1 MADNPGWVLII
12 VTDWLLL
19 LVLPTRAERYG
30 FKLSGLHRI
39 PEMPEKSRRGDQMD
53 AQGPGWPSAAVALGF
68 LASITIIFVTV
79 YQRDGID
86 AAIKA
91 WGLVGTLVGV
101 VIGAIPAY
109 FFRQAAEKAQDD
121 AKKLMQAA
129 DENTIQRARAL
140 GFKG

>member
-1 MADNPGWVLII
+1 LAFSRSCV
-12 VTDWLLL
+12 
-19 LVLPTRAERYG
+19 R
-30 FKLSGLHRI
+30 FSG
-39 PEMPEKSRRGDQMD
+39 
-53 AQGPGWPSAAVALGF
+53 
-68 LASITIIFVTV
+68 SITIIFVTV

>member
-1 MADNPGWVLII
+1 
-12 VTDWLLL
+12 
-19 LVLPTRAERYG
+19 
-30 FKLSGLHRI
+30 
-39 PEMPEKSRRGDQMD
+39 MD

-109 FFRQAAEKAQDD
+109 FFHQVAQKAEDD

-129 DENTIQRARAL
+129 DEDTIQRARAL